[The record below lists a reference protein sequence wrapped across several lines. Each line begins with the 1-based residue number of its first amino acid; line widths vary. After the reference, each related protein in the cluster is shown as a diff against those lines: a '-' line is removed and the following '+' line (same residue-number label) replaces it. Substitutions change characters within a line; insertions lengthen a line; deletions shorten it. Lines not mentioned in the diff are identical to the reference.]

1 MASRNAYAM
10 RSSANASRLLEH
22 TIFSAFDLARLQSSA
37 AAAGIGTASINA
49 TVASTKFLI
58 YSST

>member
-1 MASRNAYAM
+1 M
-10 RSSANASRLLEH
+10 RSSASASRLLEH

-37 AAAGIGTASINA
+37 AAAGTGAASIN
-49 TVASTKFLI
+49 TMVASTKYPI